1 MFHLLMSMLN
11 MPNFTID
18 FIIPTFYTRDMI
30 TGRLKPR
37 FDDIA
42 YDRRVRQATIS
53 RRSGVSYQTVQSYF
67 NNGGHL
73 TRVGLHTLYRYLRGV
88 GLTDAEILE
97 MRLGDLFDIVDDG
110 EE

>member
-1 MFHLLMSMLN
+1 MT
-11 MPNFTID
+11 NFVID
-18 FIIPTFYTRDMI
+18 FAYFMLYTECMI
-30 TGRLKPR
+30 TGRLQPR

-67 NNGGHL
+67 NNGDQL
-73 TRVGLHTLYRYLRGV
+73 TRVGLHTLYRYLRGC
-88 GLTDAEILE
+88 GLTDAEILN
-97 MRLGDLFDIVDDG
+97 MKIGDLFDIVDDG